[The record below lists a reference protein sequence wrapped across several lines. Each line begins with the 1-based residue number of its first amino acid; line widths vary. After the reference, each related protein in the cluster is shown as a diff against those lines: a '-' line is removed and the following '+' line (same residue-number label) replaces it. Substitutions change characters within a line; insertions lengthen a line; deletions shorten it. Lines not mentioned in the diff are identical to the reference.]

1 MNVSQALKKKNK
13 LAIELK
19 KQYAIAQKFNSQ
31 EAGNPRRYSV
41 QDALDKAAEITAE
54 LIELKTRIH
63 LANAPVY
70 SKIFRMAELKGRIK
84 ELKKVPTDEGKHIV
98 CAIMDDDFLQYTKSQ
113 GNDLI
118 TPYPP
123 SFPGL
128 VAGDKW
134 CVCILRWI
142 QAYKAGKAP
151 KLIPESTNEI
161 ALKYISKDILLKY
174 TYK

>member
-13 LAIELK
+13 LAVELK

-84 ELKKVPTDEGKHIV
+84 ELRKVPTDEGKHEGRYGS
-98 CAIMDDDFLQYTKSQ
+98 A
-113 GNDLI
+113 
-118 TPYPP
+118 P
-123 SFPGL
+123 SEKEVEINIAQLDSFVVTL
-128 VAGDKW
+128 EAS
-134 CVCILRWI
+134 IEEI
-142 QAYKAGKAP
+142 QTELDVHNATTT
-151 KLIPESTNEI
+151 I
-161 ALKYISKDILLKY
+161 
-174 TYK
+174 

>member
-84 ELKKVPTDEGKHIV
+84 ELKRVPTDEGKHEGRYGS
-98 CAIMDDDFLQYTKSQ
+98 A
-113 GNDLI
+113 
-118 TPYPP
+118 P
-123 SFPGL
+123 SEKEVEINIAQLDSFVVTL
-128 VAGDKW
+128 EAS
-134 CVCILRWI
+134 IEEI
-142 QAYKAGKAP
+142 QTELDVHNATTT
-151 KLIPESTNEI
+151 I
-161 ALKYISKDILLKY
+161 
-174 TYK
+174 

>member
-84 ELKKVPTDEGKHIV
+84 ELRKVPTDEGKHEGRYGS
-98 CAIMDDDFLQYTKSQ
+98 A
-113 GNDLI
+113 
-118 TPYPP
+118 P
-123 SFPGL
+123 SEKEVEINIAQLDSFVVTL
-128 VAGDKW
+128 EAS
-134 CVCILRWI
+134 IEEI
-142 QAYKAGKAP
+142 QTELDVHNATTT
-151 KLIPESTNEI
+151 I
-161 ALKYISKDILLKY
+161 
-174 TYK
+174 

>member
-1 MNVSQALKKKNK
+1 MKNKKELLKKKNK

-84 ELKKVPTDEGKHIV
+84 ELKKVPTDEGKHEGRYGS
-98 CAIMDDDFLQYTKSQ
+98 A
-113 GNDLI
+113 
-118 TPYPP
+118 P
-123 SFPGL
+123 SEKEVEINIAQLDGF
-128 VAGDKW
+128 VATLEAS
-134 CVCILRWI
+134 IEEI
-142 QAYKAGKAP
+142 QSELDVHNATTT
-151 KLIPESTNEI
+151 I
-161 ALKYISKDILLKY
+161 
-174 TYK
+174 

>member
-41 QDALDKAAEITAE
+41 QIALDVAAEITAE

-84 ELKKVPTDEGKHIV
+84 ELRKVPTDEGKHEGRYGSAPSEKEVEINIAQLDGFV
-98 CAIMDDDFLQYTKSQ
+98 ATLES
-113 GNDLI
+113 LI
-118 TPYPP
+118 EE
-123 SFPGL
+123 
-128 VAGDKW
+128 
-134 CVCILRWI
+134 I
-142 QAYKAGKAP
+142 QAELDVHNATTT
-151 KLIPESTNEI
+151 I
-161 ALKYISKDILLKY
+161 
-174 TYK
+174 